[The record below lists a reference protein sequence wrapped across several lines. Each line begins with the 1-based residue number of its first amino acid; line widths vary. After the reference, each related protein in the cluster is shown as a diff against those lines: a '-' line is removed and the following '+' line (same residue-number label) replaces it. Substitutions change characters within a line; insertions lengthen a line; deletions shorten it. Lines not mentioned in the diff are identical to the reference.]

1 MKAPRLMLS
10 LIPAAVISVIAVPAS
25 SYQEAEVTDGG
36 TIEGKIVYQGS
47 VPMRKIIPTKDTEVC
62 GDIRE
67 EPQVRVGPDKGVQD
81 AVVYLEEIE
90 QGKAWPEQQEAPVL
104 DNKDCRFEPH
114 VQVIPS
120 GSLGVH
126 NSDPVLHNTH
136 GFYGR
141 RTAFNIALPNQG
153 QTIDVELRR
162 PGEVRIECDAHG
174 WMLGWVYV
182 LDHPY
187 HAVTGEDG
195 TFTISDVPPG
205 EYTLI
210 ANQEYTGPTEA
221 PVKVTAG
228 QATEVSIELKKN

>member
-1 MKAPRLMLS
+1 MNFLRFVSS
-10 LIPAAVISVIAVPAS
+10 LIPAVFFAIFAFPAQA
-25 SYQEAEVTDGG
+25 YQEAAVTDGG
-36 TIEGKIVYQGS
+36 TIQGKIVYNGS
-47 VPMRKIIPTKDTEVC
+47 VPMRTIIPTKDTEVC

-67 EPQVRVGPDKGVQD
+67 EPEVRVGPDKGVLD
-81 AVVYLEEIE
+81 AVVYLEEVE
-90 QGKAWPEQQEAPVL
+90 KGKPWPDQQEAPVL
-104 DNKDCRFEPH
+104 DNEKCRFEPH

-141 RTAFNIALPNQG
+141 RTAFNIALPNKG

-162 PGEVRIECDAHG
+162 DGEVRIECDAHG

-182 LDHPY
+182 LEHPY
-187 HAVTGEDG
+187 FAVTGEDG

-210 ANQEYTGPTEA
+210 ATQEYTGPNETTVS
-221 PVKVTAG
+221 VKPGGTA
-228 QATEVSIELKKN
+228 EVSIELKKQ